1 MTKPT
6 VELLTLSYSG
16 DFEVCRL
23 LCQSMDRFV
32 PADITHRL
40 IVPRADL
47 PLFAPLASKTRKLE
61 AQDHYLPA
69 WFKRVPMPSPKWRRR
84 LHLPRRDV
92 YVTPFSLPV
101 RGWIAQQ
108 IMKISAAAK
117 SPADLV
123 VHVDSD
129 NVFVRPFSLDRIYRD
144 GKARIYRDDKPV
156 GLETHARW
164 QRAAGQLLGLE
175 AENFYGGEYI
185 DPFVVWKTD
194 IVRKLT
200 ERLQAVS
207 GTDWIKTLARTQ
219 HFAEYVLYGVFAD
232 RIEGFE
238 NAGLRPENLSLC
250 HSVWHRGFEDDDTL
264 TAFVEALQPYHQTC
278 LIQSTVAKDLAARE
292 RLFSLVT
299 AFAEKQTA
307 AALVPT
313 DHVL

>member
-1 MTKPT
+1 MSKPT

-23 LCQSMDRFV
+23 LCQSIDRFV

-47 PLFAPLASKTRKLE
+47 ALFAPLASRTRKLE

-69 WFKRVPMPSPKWRRR
+69 WFKRVPMPSPKWRKR

-129 NVFVRPFSLDRIYRD
+129 NVFVRPFSLERIYRD
-144 GKARIYRDDKPV
+144 GHARIYRDETPV

-164 QRAAGQLLGLE
+164 QRMAGKLLGLE
-175 AENFYGGEYI
+175 AETFYGGEYI

-194 IVRKLT
+194 VVRGLT
-200 ERLQAVS
+200 ERLEAVS
-207 GTDWIKTLARTQ
+207 GSHWIKTLARTQ

-238 NAGLRPENLSLC
+238 AAGLRPENISLC

-264 TAFVEALQPYHQTC
+264 IAFVEALQPYHQTC
-278 LIQSTVAKDLAARE
+278 LIQSTVAEDLASRE
-292 RLFSLVT
+292 RLFALVT
-299 AFAEKQTA
+299 KFAETQTA
-307 AALVPT
+307 AAT
-313 DHVL
+313 GHAH

>member
-1 MTKPT
+1 MTNPT

-23 LCQSMDRFV
+23 LCQSIDRFV
-32 PADITHRL
+32 PAHITHRL

-47 PLFAPLASKTRKLE
+47 PLFAPLASKTRKIE
-61 AQDHYLPA
+61 AQDQYLPI
-69 WFKRVPMPSPKWRRR
+69 WFKRVPMPPPKWRKR

-108 IMKISAAAK
+108 ILKISAAAQ

-144 GKARIYRDDKPV
+144 GKARIYRDEKPV

-164 QRAAGQLLGLE
+164 QRMAGKLLGLE
-175 AENFYGGEYI
+175 AEAFYGGEYI
-185 DPFVVWKTD
+185 DPFVVWKSD
-194 IVRKLT
+194 VVRGLIR
-200 ERLQAVS
+200 RLEAVS
-207 GTDWIKTLARTQ
+207 GSHWIKTLARTQ
-219 HFAEYVLYGVFAD
+219 HFAEYVLYGVYAD

-238 NAGLRPENLSLC
+238 AASLRPENISLC
-250 HSVWHRGFEDDDTL
+250 HSVWHRGFESEDKL
-264 TAFVEALQPYHQTC
+264 TAFVEALQPHHQTC
-278 LIQSTVAKDLAARE
+278 LIQSTVAEDLAARE

-299 AFAEKQTA
+299 DFAEKQT
-307 AALVPT
+307 LVASG
-313 DHVL
+313 HAV